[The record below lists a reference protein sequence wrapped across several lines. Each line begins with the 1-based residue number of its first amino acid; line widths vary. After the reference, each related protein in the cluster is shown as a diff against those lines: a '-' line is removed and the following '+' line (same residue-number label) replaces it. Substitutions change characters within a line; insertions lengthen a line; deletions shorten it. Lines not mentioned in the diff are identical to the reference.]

1 MYKLHGFSQSGNT
14 YKVAL
19 LLQALQQP
27 WTAHHVPLDDFSAG
41 LTRSEPWRQAHN
53 EMGEVPVLEAD
64 GKRLTQSA
72 AIMLFL
78 AERHGRYGGASEDER
93 QEVLRWLFF
102 DNHKFTSYFATWR
115 FLKSFAGTAPEPA
128 VGQFLKGRIDNA
140 FGIVEKHLAG
150 QPYIVGGAPTIAD
163 LSLCGYLFFPVEES
177 GYDIAARYPAM
188 AAWLAR
194 LRELPGW
201 TPPYELLPGE
211 QVAPRW

>member
-1 MYKLHGFSQSGNT
+1 MYKLHAFCQSGNC

-19 LLQALQQP
+19 TLDVLGQP
-27 WTAHHVPLDDFSAG
+27 WEPVLIDFFAGETRSAQYRQDVNELGEAPVLDDD
-41 LTRSEPWRQAHN
+41 
-53 EMGEVPVLEAD
+53 VL
-64 GKRLTQSA
+64 RLTQSGV
-72 AIMLFL
+72 ILTYL
-78 AERHGRYGGASEDER
+78 AHKHLRYGGENEAQQR
-93 QEVLRWLFF
+93 EVLRWLFF